1 MLGFQYSLMGLSF
14 LLELC
19 GLAAFFYWGFHMN
32 RGWFINSLLGL
43 GTPLLVAIFWGTF
56 IAPKASITVTFPV
69 KIMLKLLVFSLASVA
84 LYFSGKGKLAIIFGI
99 VVLIEMVLVLFS
111 SSVANNSETI

>member
-1 MLGFQYSLMGLSF
+1 MLVFQYALMGLSF

-56 IAPKASITVTFPV
+56 IAPKASIPVTFPV
-69 KIMLKLLVFSLASVA
+69 RIILKLIVFSFAAAA
-84 LYFSGKGKLAIIFGI
+84 LYFSGKGKLAIIFGA
-99 VVLIEMVLVLFS
+99 VVLIEMV
-111 SSVANNSETI
+111 SVYLIED